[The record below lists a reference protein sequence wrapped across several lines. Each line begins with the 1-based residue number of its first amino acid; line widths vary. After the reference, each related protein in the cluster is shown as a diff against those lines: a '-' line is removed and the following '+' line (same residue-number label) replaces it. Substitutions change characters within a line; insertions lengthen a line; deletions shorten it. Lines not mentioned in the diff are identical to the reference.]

1 MNTTTTSN
9 RYRTAGARA
18 LLVTTLAL
26 AGWLASPGASVAG
39 TQAPPADAS
48 PQPATATD
56 ATTEIDAA
64 KATDAAKTP
73 APGATLTPEQIYIAM
88 IEAEKKRRALW
99 RPDPAVPKMLAEQW
113 GVQVIG
119 VQLTAG
125 GYWLRFAFRVND
137 ADKAGMLFD
146 NRYKPYLESEQTGV
160 KLGVPSAAKVGA
172 LRTTNRQG
180 NIKNGKIYNIMF
192 SNPSAQVQPGQKVSV
207 VAGEFKV
214 EHLTVN

>member
-1 MNTTTTSN
+1 MSTTTTSN
-9 RYRTAGARA
+9 RCRKAGSRA
-18 LLVTTLAL
+18 LLAGALAL
-26 AGWLASPGASVAG
+26 SGWLATPFCAAM
-39 TQAPPADAS
+39 QAQTTPAEAS
-48 PQPATATD
+48 PQATTTATN
-56 ATTEIDAA
+56 AA
-64 KATDAAKTP
+64 KAATP
-73 APGATLTPEQIYIAM
+73 AVTLTPAQIYTAM

-99 RPDPAVPKMLAEQW
+99 RPDPAVPEALAEQW

-119 VQLTAG
+119 VHLTAG

-137 ADKAGMLFD
+137 AGKAGMLFD
-146 NRYKPYLESEQTGV
+146 NRYKPYLESEQSGV

-192 SNPSAQVQPGQKVSV
+192 SNPGAQVKPGQKVSV
-207 VAGEFKV
+207 VAGEFRV